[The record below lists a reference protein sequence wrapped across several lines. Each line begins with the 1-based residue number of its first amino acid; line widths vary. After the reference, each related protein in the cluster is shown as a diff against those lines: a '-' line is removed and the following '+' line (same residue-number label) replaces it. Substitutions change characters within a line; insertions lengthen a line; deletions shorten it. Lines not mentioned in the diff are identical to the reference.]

1 LEWDSLLG
9 GALRRQAHLLM
20 DMGPS
25 SGLGI
30 GIHPE
35 SIPMQTF
42 AKFMFVA
49 LLPFDADLAFKV
61 KGDLK
66 YVLFLRMRINFL
78 KNIRMFFPK
87 SKIQIFIVIFIL

>member
-1 LEWDSLLG
+1 MLARLQDLEWEPLLG
-9 GALRRQAHLLM
+9 SVLRRQANLLL

-42 AKFMFVA
+42 AKFLFMA
-49 LLPFDADLAFKV
+49 LLPFDSDLAFKV
-61 KGDLK
+61 R
-66 YVLFLRMRINFL
+66 VN
-78 KNIRMFFPK
+78 
-87 SKIQIFIVIFIL
+87 